1 MAKGWIQVFCA
12 LLSSLAAVYCFLW
25 ILSAASLAPA
35 QCYGDFALFHTELRC
50 RQPYIAM
57 ILCGVSVA
65 AAVMLAIS
73 AYKNIKRGRDA
84 HGKA

>member
-1 MAKGWIQVFCA
+1 MTKGLIQLCCA
-12 LLSSLAAVYCFLW
+12 VLSLLAAVYCFLW

-57 ILCGVSVA
+57 ILCAGSVA
-65 AAVMLAIS
+65 AAVMLTIS
-73 AYKNIKRGRDA
+73 AYKNIKRDRNA
-84 HGKA
+84 HGKV